1 MKRLFLFL
9 FLLYGG
15 RMAAQMPNPMR
26 FSVDL
31 TKITNDRL
39 KVELIPPA
47 FSETNM
53 IYSFPKMV
61 PGTYKVYDFGRFVED
76 FRAFDKDGKELVVE
90 HPAVCD
96 WLIPQSNKVARI
108 EYWVNDTWDAD
119 SSNFVFEPAGSN
131 FQRDTNVV
139 INPHTIAGYFKGKT
153 DWPYEL
159 SIQKPAAW
167 SAATSLIPIQTET
180 SKDRFRTE
188 RYNDLVDAPIMYGK
202 PDTITLELG
211 GAQILFSVYSPN
223 KQVSAKFV
231 SQEIKP
237 ILEAAKN
244 YLGGQ
249 LPIKKYAF
257 IIYLFEGFS
266 GSGSAGAL
274 EHSYS
279 SMYFLPEEDSV
290 SISQV
295 VRDVAAHE
303 FYHVITPLNI
313 HSEEIGNFDFSTPK
327 MSRHLWLY
335 EGVTEYTAHYVQ
347 LRENLKTEKEF
358 MDQFQQKIRN
368 SHRYFNDT
376 LPFTEMSMGCL
387 DKYKSQYQNVYEKGA
402 LIGFCL
408 DLRIRQLSQGKKGLQ
423 DIINQLAIKYP
434 KEKSFK
440 DSELIPE
447 IIKLTFPELGTF
459 FSDFVE
465 GTKPLP
471 LEETFSALGYTF
483 KRMQQVTDFSF
494 GSLKMVINQENKR
507 LMVYD
512 ISEMDNFGKK
522 LGFKEGDQ
530 LLTINGKDVNQLNFR
545 EMKSNWYANVKE
557 GDWLKVM
564 VLRPNK
570 RGQWR
575 NKKLKAKAIRVPLV
589 REDILEKNSNPD
601 PNQVQMLNWWMGKN

>member
-1 MKRLFLFL
+1 
-9 FLLYGG
+9 
-15 RMAAQMPNPMR
+15 
-26 FSVDL
+26 
-31 TKITNDRL
+31 
-39 KVELIPPA
+39 
-47 FSETNM
+47 
-53 IYSFPKMV
+53 
-61 PGTYKVYDFGRFVED
+61 
-76 FRAFDKDGKELVVE
+76 
-90 HPAVCD
+90 
-96 WLIPQSNKVARI
+96 
-108 EYWVNDTWDAD
+108 
-119 SSNFVFEPAGSN
+119 
-131 FQRDTNVV
+131 
-139 INPHTIAGYFKGKT
+139 
-153 DWPYEL
+153 
-159 SIQKPAAW
+159 
-167 SAATSLIPIQTET
+167 
-180 SKDRFRTE
+180 
-188 RYNDLVDAPIMYGK
+188 
-202 PDTITLELG
+202 
-211 GAQILFSVYSPN
+211 
-223 KQVSAKFV
+223 
-231 SQEIKP
+231 
-237 ILEAAKN
+237 
-244 YLGGQ
+244 
-249 LPIKKYAF
+249 
-257 IIYLFEGFS
+257 
-266 GSGSAGAL
+266 
-274 EHSYS
+274 
-279 SMYFLPEEDSV
+279 
-290 SISQV
+290 
-295 VRDVAAHE
+295 
-303 FYHVITPLNI
+303 
-313 HSEEIGNFDFSTPK
+313 
-327 MSRHLWLY
+327 
-335 EGVTEYTAHYVQ
+335 
-347 LRENLKTEKEF
+347 
-358 MDQFQQKIRN
+358 
-368 SHRYFNDT
+368 
-376 LPFTEMSMGCL
+376 
-387 DKYKSQYQNVYEKGA
+387 
-402 LIGFCL
+402 L